1 MRVNIILAHC
11 REYGIGYAGKMAW
24 RNGTDLQLFS
34 KLTTGRG
41 DYKNAIIMGRKTW
54 QSLPGK
60 RPLASRDNLILSRLP
75 SNDGGGG
82 GGGDNKSK
90 SCDHSQSHVTWFS
103 NIDAVLNH
111 CANKQYDAVWIIGGQ
126 QLYSAFLGA
135 QAPYRSLVH
144 TVHITRID
152 ADFKCDAFC
161 SADAVSETALQE
173 WFVPSSRRTEL
184 ETCVNLSA
192 DSDTH
197 PTLMNVNVTF
207 CTYVKKSDCSTEIAN

>member
-1 MRVNIILAHC
+1 MRVNVILAHC

-41 DYKNAIIMGRKTW
+41 DYKNAIVMGRKTW

-60 RPLASRDNLILSRLP
+60 RPLASRDNLILSRL
-75 SNDGGGG
+75 SSEDGG
-82 GGGDNKSK
+82 DK
-90 SCDHSQSHVTWFS
+90 SCDHSHSHIAWFS
-103 NIDAVLNH
+103 DIDAVLNH
-111 CANKQYDAVWIIGGQ
+111 CANKQYDEVWIIGGQ
-126 QLYSAFLGA
+126 QLYSTFLGA

-173 WFVPSSRRTEL
+173 YFVPSSRRTEVA
-184 ETCVNLSA
+184 EKCVNLSA

-197 PTLMNVNVTF
+197 PSLMNVDVTF
-207 CTYVKKSDCSTEIAN
+207 CKYVKKCDCATNPAN